1 MLLASEAKRR
11 QRSAAQ
17 RGLGRAPLSHDSRT
31 QRLGLS
37 ASLAEEGTERI
48 LAKANRPHNSRLR
61 TSLRR
66 FAASLHAVAPRSTSS
81 RVAGAAGTS
90 SNGTWAQVT
99 SLPSCSASQAFQTQ
113 TGCIRWRCSCF
124 ALRLQD
130 AKKGPRVGSLRTRVL
145 LQASPSVGSTANFRI
160 GLRHVAVAP
169 VRRLRRGLAFWRHG
183 TLRVA
188 SGLAESGELRL

>member
-1 MLLASEAKRR
+1 MASEAKRR

-66 FAASLHAVAPRSTSS
+66 FASRGRAAVDFEPSRWSCWNLQQWDLGTSHKSSVVFSVSGISNADRLHPVALQLLCPSPPRRKEGAESWIVANSSLVASISERRLHCQLPH
-81 RVAGAAGTS
+81 RVAACCG
-90 SNGTWAQVT
+90 
-99 SLPSCSASQAFQTQ
+99 C
-113 TGCIRWRCSCF
+113 TG
-124 ALRLQD
+124 
-130 AKKGPRVGSLRTRVL
+130 
-145 LQASPSVGSTANFRI
+145 
-160 GLRHVAVAP
+160 
-169 VRRLRRGLAFWRHG
+169 
-183 TLRVA
+183 
-188 SGLAESGELRL
+188 